1 MKQRFASLD
10 AWLGW
15 QERLHPSTIDLGLER
30 VERVRAAL
38 ALKPFG
44 CPVVTVG
51 GTNGKGSC
59 VALFE
64 SILGAQGAR
73 VGTFT
78 SPHLNRYNERI
89 HVGGREVTDRELMDA
104 FERITD
110 VRADVSLTFFEY
122 NALAAFCVFADAAL
136 DAIVL
141 EVGLG
146 GRLDAV
152 NVIDAD
158 VALLVS
164 VGIDHVDW
172 LGPTLEAIGREKAG
186 IFRRG
191 RPAVLGSAEMPKSVR
206 ESAEAIGAQLIEPPR
221 DFRWSRSGP
230 RWHWQGRAGSHE
242 DLPPP
247 ALAGAQQFDNAAA
260 VLAVLESLADR
271 LPVTRDAIVH
281 GLEGVRLP
289 GRFQRISLSG
299 VDWIL
304 DVAHNA
310 DAAHSLARNLRD
322 TPSAGRTLAVFGV
335 LKDKDARAIV
345 NSLQA
350 CIDAWLLVDLG
361 GERGLTGRELA
372 QRAFAENRAG
382 IDAVGSLSAALAQ
395 ARTAARPGDRVAVFG
410 SFHVVGPAL
419 EWLQLY
425 SRAPQS

>member
-10 AWLGW
+10 AWLAW

-30 VERVRAAL
+30 VARVRAAL
-38 ALKPFG
+38 GLKPFG

-59 VALFE
+59 VALLE
-64 SILGAQGAR
+64 SILGAQGVR

-89 HVGGREVTDRELMDA
+89 HVAGREVTDRELMDA

-110 VRADVSLTFFEY
+110 ARADVSLTFFEY

-191 RPAVLGSAEMPKSVR
+191 RPAVLGSSEMPKSVG

-221 DFRWSRSGP
+221 DFHWSRSGP
-230 RWHWQGRAGSHE
+230 RWRWQGGVESHE

-247 ALAGAQQFDNAAA
+247 ALGGAQQFDNAAA
-260 VLAVLESLADR
+260 VLAVLESLSDR

-281 GLEGVRLP
+281 GLEAVRLP

-310 DAAHSLARNLRD
+310 DAAQTLARNLRD
-322 TPSAGRTLAVFGV
+322 TPSAGRTLAVFGL

-345 NSLQA
+345 NALQA
-350 CIDAWLLVDLG
+350 CVDAWLLVDLA

-382 IDAVGSLSAALAQ
+382 VDAVGSLSAALEQ
-395 ARTAARPGDRVAVFG
+395 ARAAARPGDRVAVFG

-425 SRAPQS
+425 SRAPEI